1 MKAFL
6 KTYDLDKKNY
16 RSGSVLF
23 NVSKIFERIIY
34 SQTDTFIQDKLSNPL
49 TGFKINLR
57 TQQCLMY
64 MHEIWKNMLDEGDM
78 YVLSS

>member
-6 KTYDLDKKNY
+6 KTYDLDKENY

-49 TGFKINLR
+49 TGFKINHR

-64 MHEIWKNMLDEGDM
+64 MHEIWKNLLDEGDM

>member
-6 KTYDLDKKNY
+6 KTYDLDKENY

-49 TGFKINLR
+49 AGFKINHR